1 MWRKDTRKNT
11 KGQHKKKNVSKST
24 KWHCNKW
31 NKSYVMFCSVCCVQF
46 YYFLAVTSG
55 GHNLNKTITALCYSS
70 LFWWKYCYDQVLI
83 AAFKVTLNHSEFL
96 KTVVVDTLFCC

>member
-1 MWRKDTRKNT
+1 MFLNPQNDTVISEIK
-11 KGQHKKKNVSKST
+11 
-24 KWHCNKW
+24 
-31 NKSYVMFCSVCCVQF
+31 VMLCFVRFCSVQF

-83 AAFKVTLNHSEFL
+83 AAFKV
-96 KTVVVDTLFCC
+96 